1 VNLQREA
8 LVLAQK
14 ERGESSRFTALNHH
28 FTALALR
35 DAGDMAGAIGEL
47 RAALT
52 SFAGYLPKAR
62 HPLAATTR
70 MELAALLARDPAT
83 LAEAIA
89 LATEALSIRRDFL
102 GADDR
107 RTRESQDFLDGLQTA
122 R

>member
-1 VNLQREA
+1 VKLQREA
-8 LVLAQK
+8 LALAQK

-28 FTALALR
+28 YTALALR
-35 DAGDMAGAIGEL
+35 DAGDTPGAIGEL
-47 RAALT
+47 RAALA

-70 MELAALLARDPAT
+70 MELAALLAHEPAT
-83 LAEAIA
+83 RAEAIS

-102 GADDR
+102 GADDA
-107 RTRESQDFLDGLQTA
+107 RTHESQGFLDGLQKA